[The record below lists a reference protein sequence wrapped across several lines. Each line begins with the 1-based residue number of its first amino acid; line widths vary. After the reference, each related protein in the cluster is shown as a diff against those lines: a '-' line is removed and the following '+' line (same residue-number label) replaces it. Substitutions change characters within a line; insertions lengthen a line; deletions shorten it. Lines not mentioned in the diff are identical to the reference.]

1 MRNNRASERYAK
13 SLFQLSIKD
22 NLLND
27 VKSDIDYL
35 KKLFSSS
42 REISQ
47 LYINPIIPIYHKIEI
62 TNRIFE
68 GKINDLTLRM
78 MLYVIYRK
86 RDNLIENILLKF
98 NEIYNDYNNIVESEI
113 ITTSK
118 LDDENLEY
126 IKSFARK
133 ITKKNI
139 FLKEKID
146 NNIIGGFNLKVGD
159 KMYDCTVSKKIK
171 EIKKILI
178 SN

>member
-1 MRNNRASERYAK
+1 
-13 SLFQLSIKD
+13 
-22 NLLND
+22 
-27 VKSDIDYL
+27 
-35 KKLFSSS
+35 
-42 REISQ
+42 
-47 LYINPIIPIYHKIEI
+47 
-62 TNRIFE
+62 
-68 GKINDLTLRM
+68 

-139 FLKEKID
+139 FLKENGKTCLIIDLKLTVYPDKIPGITGVLIYSLIPKIER
-146 NNIIGGFNLKVGD
+146 IISKQVAKNLEA
-159 KMYDCTVSKKIK
+159 TSKLVAEFVKNK
-171 EIKKILI
+171 EKESIQ
-178 SN
+178 

>member
-13 SLFQLSIKD
+13 SLFQLSIQN

-35 KKLFSSS
+35 RKLFSSS

-47 LYINPIIPIYHKIEI
+47 LYTNPIIPIYHKIEI
-62 TNRIFE
+62 TNKIFE

-78 MLYVIYRK
+78 MLNVIYRK
-86 RDNLIENILLKF
+86 RDNLVENILLKF
-98 NEIYNDYNNIVESEI
+98 NEIYNEYANIVESEI

-126 IKSFARK
+126 IKNFARK

-139 FLKEKID
+139 LLKEKID
-146 NNIIGGFNLKVGD
+146 NNIIGGFNLKVDD

-178 SN
+178 NN

>member
-1 MRNNRASERYAK
+1 
-13 SLFQLSIKD
+13 
-22 NLLND
+22 
-27 VKSDIDYL
+27 
-35 KKLFSSS
+35 
-42 REISQ
+42 
-47 LYINPIIPIYHKIEI
+47 
-62 TNRIFE
+62 
-68 GKINDLTLRM
+68 M
-78 MLYVIYRK
+78 MLNIIYRK

-98 NEIYNDYNNIVESEI
+98 NEIYNDYTNIVESEI

-178 SN
+178 NN